1 MSNLGI
7 VKNITEPPERT
18 YVVRLLRETLEKA
31 EKGDVLSLAMC
42 YIDNDER
49 SNIVF
54 INDSSRSGLRD
65 LVAGTQLLLF
75 RITSR
80 WNE

>member
-1 MSNLGI
+1 MSKLGV
-7 VKNITEPPERT
+7 VKNIAESPERT
-18 YVVRLLRETLEKA
+18 FSVRLLRDALEKA
-31 EKGDVLSLAMC
+31 EKGEILSLAMC
-42 YIDNDER
+42 YIDNDGR
-49 SNIVF
+49 SNTVF
-54 INDSSRSGLRD
+54 TNGSARSGLRD